1 MSESVHILLNLKI
14 AGCKIARA
22 AMQICTAP
30 MVKVKVQQSALFF
43 NEESSPWFKTFNIN
57 ATSVAGSSVL

>member
-1 MSESVHILLNLKI
+1 MNESVLALLNLKI
-14 AGCKIARA
+14 AGCSFERA

-30 MVKVKVQQSALFF
+30 IINESVQQSALFF
-43 NEESSPWFKTFNIN
+43 NEENSPWFKTFNIN